1 MDLPEA
7 RRLIMI
13 FDIDSSAQQTEA
25 VSSHFVTVEITASA
39 CVASGD
45 SRQCRTRPPRALR
58 DAIERARLSF
68 GGVAVI

>member
-13 FDIDSSAQQTEA
+13 FDIDSSAQQTES
-25 VSSHFVTVEITASA
+25 VSHSVTVEITASA